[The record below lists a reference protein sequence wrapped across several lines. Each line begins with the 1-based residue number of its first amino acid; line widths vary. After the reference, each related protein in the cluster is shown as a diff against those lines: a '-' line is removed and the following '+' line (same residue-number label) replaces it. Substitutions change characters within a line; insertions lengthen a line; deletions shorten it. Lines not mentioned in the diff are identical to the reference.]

1 MKRSAAI
8 SVRLWLL
15 LATTLAL
22 LASALVARMHGTRH
36 GIGHD
41 AELTALRH
49 ELASLSP
56 PNPAD
61 LARWRERHAGLLAK
75 QWTASTRSALEDR
88 LGSRWRWVQ
97 AAGDGATRTFALHAV
112 APESVPWPGVV
123 AVLAALEA
131 TPGATVEAITIATA
145 GTRTARNFAAVEI
158 HVRLQW
164 AEAGTGNTVPPESV
178 RRDRVLFGPIW
189 PGAFAEG
196 RARCGRSLP
205 SASAEPPAPVRSALR
220 PARPPATRPVTQ
232 EFV

>member
-1 MKRSAAI
+1 MKRSATI

-15 LATTLAL
+15 FATTLAL
-22 LASALVARMHGTRH
+22 LAGALVARMHGTH
-36 GIGHD
+36 NGVGHD
-41 AELTALRH
+41 ADLPAMRL
-49 ELASLSP
+49 ELASLMA
-56 PNPAD
+56 PNAAE

-75 QWTASTRSALEDR
+75 RWTASARAALEVQF
-88 LGSRWRWVQ
+88 GSRWRWVQ
-97 AAGDGATRTFALHAV
+97 AADDSATRTYALHAV
-112 APESVPWPGVV
+112 APESLPWSAVV

-131 TPGATVEAITIATA
+131 APGATVEAITIATA

-178 RRDRVLFGPIW
+178 RRDRVLLGPVW
-189 PGAFAEG
+189 PGTFAEG

-220 PARPPATRPVTQ
+220 PARPPATRPVPQ